1 MILERRLQKA
11 LMQPGETIEMNKQA
25 VRDIL
30 NELNQTRRENYEAR
44 AALVEIR
51 QLVAE
56 VFR

>member
-30 NELNQTRRENYEAR
+30 NELNHTRRENYEAR